1 MYTLLELLDI
11 EAKAKEVGVRFVTEV
26 EVRDVIFES
35 DSLVLNNDIHGLN
48 EATPSVQNVVK
59 GILQSA
65 QGFRTFAFSH
75 TKRLGNAPAHT
86 LAQHAV
92 NVEDFLVWLEECP
105 SCTLHACMQ
114 DVRAFSNYE

>member
-1 MYTLLELLDI
+1 M
-11 EAKAKEVGVRFVTEV
+11 
-26 EVRDVIFES
+26 
-35 DSLVLNNDIHGLN
+35 
-48 EATPSVQNVVK
+48 VK

-75 TKRLGNAPAHT
+75 TKRQGNVSAHT

-92 NVEDFLVWLEECP
+92 NVEDFLVWLEECTG
-105 SCTLHACMQ
+105 CIMHACMQDVQ